1 MLTLTRTAASL
12 LAESRT
18 RQGIP
23 EDASLRVAAT
33 VAQDGDQPGIT
44 LGFVE
49 QPFQGDQ
56 VGTVHGMPIC
66 VAPEVAGA
74 LDDAAI
80 DVEDRD
86 GDPHLVLVQAR

>member
-12 LAESRT
+12 LAESRE

-23 EDASLRVAAT
+23 DDASLRVAAT
-33 VAQDGDQPGIT
+33 VAQNGDEPGIT
-44 LGFVE
+44 LGFVD
-49 QPFQGDQ
+49 QPYNGDQ
-56 VGTVHGMPIC
+56 VGTVHGMAIC
-66 VAPEVAGA
+66 VAPEVADA

-86 GDPHLVLVQAR
+86 GNPHLVLVQTR